1 MGYGASRAFPFP
13 QVPVPVPGLG
23 RAHHH
28 HTHTHTT
35 GHGGASSAL
44 ASDRLNAQRPAPN
57 GGPLEEEMYRFR
69 SGALNKG
76 PQKTPGRPPYEGAAL
91 LLHISRSWGWTGGGL
106 HEVPAPWL
114 YSKPQDLVPNSMAIR
129 AVQRTLPVF
138 WPGGASPP
146 GRGPRGG
153 ASQCF
158 RGRPPPPHT
167 WLKTGLRSCDE
178 APVCQGELK
187 ASRRAVRM
195 GRSALAKGN
204 AVGGGRLGVVW
215 SPPALAASTEVT

>member
-1 MGYGASRAFPFP
+1 MRPHAVHDGAACRMGYGASRAFPFP

-91 LLHISRSWGWTGGGL
+91 LLHISRSWGWAGGGL

-114 YSKPQDLVPNSMAIR
+114 YSKPQAGPCAELHGNK
-129 AVQRTLPVF
+129 
-138 WPGGASPP
+138 GGAADPARFLARGGEPP
-146 GRGPRGG
+146 G
-153 ASQCF
+153 
-158 RGRPPPPHT
+158 
-167 WLKTGLRSCDE
+167 
-178 APVCQGELK
+178 
-187 ASRRAVRM
+187 
-195 GRSALAKGN
+195 
-204 AVGGGRLGVVW
+204 
-215 SPPALAASTEVT
+215 